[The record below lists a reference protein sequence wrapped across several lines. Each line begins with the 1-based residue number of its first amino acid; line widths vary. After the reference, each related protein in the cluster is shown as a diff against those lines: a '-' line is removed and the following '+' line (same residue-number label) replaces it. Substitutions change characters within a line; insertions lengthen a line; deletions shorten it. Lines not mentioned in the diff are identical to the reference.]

1 MARMDAAMNDKQCM
15 IKRGKGMVMV
25 SLFFCLWSH
34 PVSAQTTIRM
44 GAGGAQTATIPF
56 AIGAKQG
63 IFAKQGINLEIIA
76 IANEQTAS
84 RALVSGSVEFITSIT
99 VGFFYLARQG
109 ADAVGIASWNNS
121 SPYSLAS
128 RLKIKDLGSLKGKKI
143 ATSGAGGRSDAF
155 IRFMLTKLGLDPRSD
170 AQLLPLS
177 GGSAVR
183 LAALLS
189 GNIDATLISYTQ
201 EKQAEKLGL
210 TVIPIAMQF
219 IQGQISTR
227 RSYLE
232 RNPKMVKAF
241 LLGLSE
247 TVRAVRA
254 DRSAAMSVIGRV
266 MKTDDKEVL
275 GHAYDAL
282 RSQVVPDL
290 LPTEE
295 SIVNVLRIMSYE
307 DTTFASMPPLK
318 YFDLSLV
325 KEIAAEQSRTR

>member
-1 MARMDAAMNDKQCM
+1 M
-15 IKRGKGMVMV
+15 KRSDNKAPTALQHGISGTMLC
-25 SLFFCLWSH
+25 LFLCLWSL
-34 PVSAQTTIRM
+34 PVIAQTTIRM

-63 IFAKQGINLEIIA
+63 IFAKHGINLEIIA

-84 RALVSGSVEFITSIT
+84 RALVSESVEFVTSIT

-109 ADAVGIASWNNS
+109 GDVVGIASWNNS

-128 RLKIKDLGSLKGKKI
+128 RLKIKDLSGLKGRKI

-155 IRFMLTKLGLDPRSD
+155 VRFMLTKIGLDPRSD
-170 AQLLPLS
+170 AQILPLS
-177 GGSAVR
+177 GGSGVR

-210 TVIPIAMQF
+210 TIIPIPMQF
-219 IQGQISTR
+219 IQGQISVR

-232 RNPKMVKAF
+232 RNPTMAKAF
-241 LLGLSE
+241 LLSLSE
-247 TVRAVRA
+247 TIRAVRA
-254 DRSAAMSVIGRV
+254 DRVGSMGVIARV

-275 GHAYDAL
+275 EHAYEGL

-307 DTTFASMPPLK
+307 DAAFASIAPFK
-318 YFDLSLV
+318 HFDLSLV
-325 KEIAAEQSRTR
+325 KEIAAEQPRIR

>member
-1 MARMDAAMNDKQCM
+1 M
-15 IKRGKGMVMV
+15 ITRCKGMATV
-25 SLFFCLWSH
+25 SLFICLGSL

-56 AIGAKQG
+56 TIGAKQG
-63 IFAKQGINLEIIA
+63 IFAKHGINLEIIA

-84 RALVSGSVEFITSIT
+84 RALISGSVEFVTSIT

-109 ADAVGIASWNNS
+109 GDAIGIASWNNS

-128 RLKIKDLGSLKGKKI
+128 RLKIKDLSGLKGRKI

-155 IRFMLTKLGLDPRSD
+155 IRFMLTKIGLDPRSD
-170 AQLLPLS
+170 AQILPLS
-177 GGSAVR
+177 GGSGVR

-210 TVIPIAMQF
+210 TIIPIPMPY

-232 RNPKMVKAF
+232 KNPKMVKAF
-241 LLGLSE
+241 LLSLSE
-247 TVRAVRA
+247 TIRAVRA
-254 DRSAAMSVIGRV
+254 DRGGAMSVIARV
-266 MKTDDKEVL
+266 LKTDDKEVL
-275 GHAYDAL
+275 EHAYDGL
-282 RSQVVPDL
+282 RSQVVRDL

-295 SIVNVLRIMSYE
+295 AIVNVLKIMSYE
-307 DTTFASMPPLK
+307 DAAFATIAPFK
-318 YFDLSLV
+318 HFDLSLV
-325 KEIAAEQSRTR
+325 QEIASEQARGR